1 MTCNLNVPVTTTD
14 KMDIPNTQRE
24 THDMQPQCPLS
35 LPQTRWI
42 YHTHRGKHMTC
53 NLNVPVTTTDKMDI
67 AHTQRE
73 THDMQP
79 QCPGHYHRQ
88 DGYTTHTQ
96 RETHDMQ
103 PQCPGH
109 YHRQDGYSTHTEG
122 NTWHATSMSLVTT
135 TDKMDIPHTEGNT

>member
-14 KMDIPNTQRE
+14 KMDI
-24 THDMQPQCPLS
+24 
-35 LPQTRWI
+35 
-42 YHTHRGKHMTC
+42 HTHRGKHMTC

-88 DGYTTHTQ
+88 DGYTTHT
-96 RETHDMQ
+96 
-103 PQCPGH
+103 
-109 YHRQDGYSTHTEG
+109 EG
-122 NTWHATSMSLVTT
+122 NT
-135 TDKMDIPHTEGNT
+135 